1 MTSIIGYTRV
11 PFNPSCSIAPVQRLY
26 QARPPLTRTDSSDHI
41 VCNDGNK
48 NTNKS
53 SRPTTTFHRMFSRES
68 SGSNGIIELIGNTTK
83 ISPLE
88 SSKIAIVTKTAKD
101 NSKSTLKS
109 KKIATTT
116 TTTTST
122 LSHPKN
128 YNTHL
133 SIDLNSQSDYQQ
145 LPTLTI
151 DDANDP
157 ASSKNYDNLQ
167 RLMDSIAKLAYNKSI
182 KFLNIIELLKQ
193 LQTYQDQYHFMS
205 CIDKQKQV
213 ILVYFPNTLSTHVH
227 QTQQWLKAHAGIDL
241 ERYHD
246 WHLVQDVSPSPAPSG
261 QQQQEKDFFDGPK
274 YFDDIHMFINQVD
287 ALIESN
293 GLFSQAAKK
302 GENH

>member
-26 QARPPLTRTDSSDHI
+26 QARPPLTRTDHNDHI
-41 VCNDGNK
+41 VCNDENK
-48 NTNKS
+48 STSKS

-68 SGSNGIIELIGNTTK
+68 SGSNGIIELIGDTTK
-83 ISPLE
+83 IPPLE
-88 SSKIAIVTKTAKD
+88 SSKIAIVTKPAKD
-101 NSKSTLKS
+101 NSKSSTQKS
-109 KKIATTT
+109 RKITTAI
-116 TTTTST
+116 TTST
-122 LSHPKN
+122 QSNLKN

-133 SIDLNSQSDYQQ
+133 SIDLNNQRDYQQ

-151 DDANDP
+151 DDDDANDS

-167 RLMDSIAKLAYNKSI
+167 RLMDSIAKLAYDKSI

-193 LQTYQDQYHFMS
+193 LQTYQDQYRFMS

-213 ILVYFPNTLSTHVH
+213 ILVYFPNTLSTNAH
-227 QTQQWLKAHAGIDL
+227 QTQQWLKAHAGIDV

-246 WHLVQDVSPSPAPSG
+246 WHLVQDVSSPPPE
-261 QQQQEKDFFDGPK
+261 QQQEKDFFDGPK